1 MERNTHILVTIDDYN
16 KFVYKYKYVIIKAGA
31 NWCGPCKRIK
41 DLFNSLVLNTPDN
54 VKVGIIDIDDSLD
67 IKRKLNI
74 KGIPYMANIVNGE
87 VLDVVCG
94 AKDKDIEGLFIK
106 MKKRLE

>member
-1 MERNTHILVTIDDYN
+1 MERNTCKLTTMEDYN
-16 KFVYKYKYVIIKAGA
+16 NFIHTYKFVIIKAGA

-41 DLFNSLVLNTPDN
+41 DLFNSLALNMPDG
-54 VKVGIIDIDDSLD
+54 VKFGIIDIDDSLD

-94 AKDKDIEGLFIK
+94 ARDKDIEGLFTK